1 MMQYL
6 YDLVYGNLFD
16 IITQGSLALFL
27 FFGSITWMVQKI
39 KKVASTWNAN
49 D

>member
-16 IITQGSLALFL
+16 IITQGSIWIFL
-27 FFGSITWMVQKI
+27 IWGTITMMFQKTQ
-39 KKVASTWNAN
+39 KSR
-49 D
+49 